1 LFAFPNKTNFRNYFR
16 NFSEKTT
23 YISDLNKFSEQKKK
37 IYSNYFLNNFTE
49 QSKFIRASK
58 KVEGPALN
66 GSTVTMVKELEY
78 HISHN
83 FAQKVILDLTGY
95 L

>member
-1 LFAFPNKTNFRNYFR
+1 L
-16 NFSEKTT
+16 KTT
-23 YISDLNKFSEQKKK
+23 YISNLKNFSEQNKTNYRNDFFNK
-37 IYSNYFLNNFTE
+37 ISEQKSNRNDFNNFSE

-83 FAQKVILDLTGY
+83 FAQKVILDLSGN